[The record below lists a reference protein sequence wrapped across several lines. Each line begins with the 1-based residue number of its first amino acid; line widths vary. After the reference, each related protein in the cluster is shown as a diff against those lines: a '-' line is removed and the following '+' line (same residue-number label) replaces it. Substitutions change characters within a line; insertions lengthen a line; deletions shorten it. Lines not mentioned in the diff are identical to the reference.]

1 MPKKWNE
8 DGALVGSVAGNLFE
22 VLPLFPKRLLHI
34 DALVRD
40 HQMPFS
46 HIQILVMLSGEDM
59 SIGQISERLGIA
71 KPNITPL
78 VDTLRDNGMV
88 ERIRSEKDRRIVNV
102 HLLPA
107 GEEKLKSIR
116 RDIAAQVKAWKG
128 NLSRSEVKELN
139 SALSSIIRIAGHM
152 EAGA

>member
-8 DGALVGSVAGNLFE
+8 DALLVDSVAENLFE
-22 VLPLFPKRLLHI
+22 MLPVFPKSLLHI

-46 HIQILVMLSGEDM
+46 HIQILVMLAQGDM

-78 VDTLRDNGMV
+78 VDILRDNGLV
-88 ERIRSEKDRRIVNV
+88 ERIRSTTDRRIVHV

-107 GEEKLKSIR
+107 GAEKLARIR
-116 RDIAAQVKAWKG
+116 SDIAAQVKEWKG
-128 NLSRSEVKELN
+128 NFSRSEVKELN
-139 SALSSIIRIAGHM
+139 NALASIVRLAASID
-152 EAGA
+152 E